1 LALNNICRF
10 VFVDFYGLQVTATF
24 LQAIITIEWNGTK
37 SIRQVRVILPDAT
50 EDTEIH
56 THAAVIPSYFRCYE
70 IYAKNTKVP
79 EETRISFSPPSFFQD
94 VHSK

>member
-1 LALNNICRF
+1 
-10 VFVDFYGLQVTATF
+10 
-24 LQAIITIEWNGTK
+24 
-37 SIRQVRVILPDAT
+37 LPDAT